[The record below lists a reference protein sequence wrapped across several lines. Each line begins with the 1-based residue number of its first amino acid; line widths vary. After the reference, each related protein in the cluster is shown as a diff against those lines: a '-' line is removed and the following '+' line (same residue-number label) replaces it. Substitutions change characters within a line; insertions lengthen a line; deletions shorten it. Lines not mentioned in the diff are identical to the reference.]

1 MANEIVNFKAAA
13 NFAVGADPYSA
24 TVADFN
30 SDGSLDL
37 AVSNYGES
45 SVSVLLGNG
54 NGGFG
59 AAKNFTVGANP
70 FTVVTADFNSDG
82 KADLVS
88 SGYKDGNISLLLGNG
103 NGSFATATNFVVG
116 SHLIDVAVGDFNRDG
131 KPDLAVAD
139 DSTNLVVLLGNGTG
153 GFGTP
158 TKLALGTTPISVT
171 VGDAN
176 GDGIADLISAN
187 SASTELS
194 VLFGNGSGGFSA
206 VNNVAV
212 GNRPAIAAVGDFN
225 QDGIPDLAAA
235 NYAVN
240 NIAILIGTGN
250 GQFGAATNYAVGSV
264 PFSLSVKD
272 LNGDGNLDLTTVNN
286 LGDTASVLLG
296 TGTGSFASVKN
307 FAVGNNPGF
316 GTIGDFNGDG
326 RADLV
331 AVNRGSNNVSV
342 LLNSTITN
350 PPTNRPPVVT
360 NPISAKTIA
369 LGSALSFTLATNTF
383 TDPDPGDALSYNAK
397 LTNGNLL
404 PTWLTFNPTTKTF
417 AGTPGVGNVGILG
430 ITVTASDQ
438 AGLTVAD
445 NFDLTITGS
454 IQTGGQILALD
465 IVKLDATLPN
475 NPAVVKIDLTN
486 YAGQS
491 LKADITTTA
500 SAAYINNI
508 GYYTI
513 ENSLGSIRLP
523 DGSFLNPG
531 DANYAAAAVKNA
543 LTNSLQAGKND
554 SQLNLSIAD
563 GKIYAPI
570 VISQGSL
577 NDFLAKN
584 STNAG
589 GTAEIHA
596 YFNYIGANPDKTDHF
611 RLVSNNTFGFED
623 MYNGGDKDFN
633 DLVVTMNVKTA

>member
-37 AVSNYGES
+37 AVSNYGAS
-45 SVSVLLGNG
+45 NVSVLLGNG
-54 NGGFG
+54 TGSFST
-59 AAKNFTVGANP
+59 ATNFLVGPNP
-70 FTVVTADFNSDG
+70 FTIVTADFNSDG
-82 KADLVS
+82 KADLVT
-88 SGYKDGNISLLLGNG
+88 SGYQDGKISLLLGNG
-103 NGSFATATNFVVG
+103 QGSFSAATNFAVG
-116 SHLIDVAVGDFNRDG
+116 AKLIDVAIGDFNRDG
-131 KPDLAVAD
+131 KPDLAVAE
-139 DSTNLVVLLGNGTG
+139 DSTNLAVLLGNGAG
-153 GFGTP
+153 GFNTP
-158 TKLALGTTPISVT
+158 TKLALGTTPISVN

-194 VLFGNGSGGFSA
+194 VLFGNGSGGFGA
-206 VNNVAV
+206 VKNVAV
-212 GNRPAIAAVGDFN
+212 GNRPAVGVVGDFN
-225 QDGIPDLAAA
+225 QDGIPDLATA

-240 NIAILIGTGN
+240 NIGILLGTGN

-272 LNGDGNLDLTTVNN
+272 LNGDGRVDLTTVNN
-286 LGDTASVLLG
+286 LGDSVSVLLG
-296 TGTGSFASVKN
+296 TGTGSFIPVKN
-307 FAVGNNPGF
+307 FAVGENPGF
-316 GTIGDFNGDG
+316 GTVGDFNNDG
-326 RADLV
+326 RFDV
-331 AVNRGSNNVSV
+331 VSVNRGGNNVSV
-342 LLNSTITN
+342 LLNNTVVI
-350 PPTNRPPVVT
+350 PQNRPPVVT

-369 LGSALSFTLATNTF
+369 LGSALNFTLATNTF
-383 TDPDPGDALSYNAK
+383 TDPDPGDLLSYNAK
-397 LTNGNLL
+397 LTNGNSL
-404 PTWLTFNPTTKTF
+404 PTWLTFNPITKTF
-417 AGTPGVGNVGILG
+417 AGTPGAGNLGLLG
-430 ITVTASDQ
+430 ITVTATDQ

-445 NFDLTITGS
+445 NFDLTVTGS

-500 SAAYINNI
+500 SAAYVNNV

-513 ENSLGSIRLP
+513 EDSLGSIRLP
-523 DGSFLNPG
+523 DGSLVKPT
-531 DANYAAAAVKNA
+531 DVNYAAAAVKNA

-554 SQLNLSIAD
+554 SQLNISIAD

-577 NDFLAKN
+577 TDFLAKN

-589 GTAEIHA
+589 GANEIHA